1 MFTEINTIIRT
12 MLSTSG
18 MMQQQIDSLK
28 KQVEQLESQINN
40 KGEESS
46 NDYKP
51 TNRSITRNQ
60 TGNQHNAI

>member
-28 KQVEQLESQINN
+28 KQVEKLESQINN
-40 KGEESS
+40 QGEESS
-46 NDYKP
+46 YDYKP
-51 TNRSITRNQ
+51 TNRSITRDQ
-60 TGNQHNAI
+60 AGNQHSTI

>member
-1 MFTEINTIIRT
+1 
-12 MLSTSG
+12 

-51 TNRSITRNQ
+51 TNRSITRDQ
-60 TGNQHNAI
+60 TSNQHNAI

>member
-28 KQVEQLESQINN
+28 KQVEKLESQINN
-40 KGEESS
+40 QGEESGY
-46 NDYKP
+46 DYKS
-51 TNRSITRNQ
+51 TNRSITRDQ
-60 TGNQHNAI
+60 TGNQHSTI

>member
-1 MFTEINTIIRT
+1 

-18 MMQQQIDSLK
+18 MMQQQIDLLK

-40 KGEESS
+40 QGEESS

-60 TGNQHNAI
+60 AGNQHNAI